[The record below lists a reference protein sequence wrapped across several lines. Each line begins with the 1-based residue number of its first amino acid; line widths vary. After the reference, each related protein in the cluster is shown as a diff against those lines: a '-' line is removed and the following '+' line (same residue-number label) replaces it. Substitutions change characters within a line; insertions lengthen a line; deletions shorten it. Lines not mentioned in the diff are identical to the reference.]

1 MNKLQKYSGYF
12 IIFLM
17 LVLTFTK
24 DKIWLFYFGLVIIIL
39 FILFGV
45 YDLIM
50 LKNVKILDAVILGFN
65 QDLGSDISKN
75 VNFDLEISFKLSG
88 QQVQIVKIKGL
99 YLRNPKIG
107 ENIKIILNEKNFNDS
122 KIYTGTEAI
131 SSIIQIVIL
140 SSLFIFL
147 CCLKVKNITCW
158 H

>member
-88 QQVQIVKIKGL
+88 QQVQIAKIKGL

-147 CCLKVKNITCW
+147 CCLKVKNIINI
-158 H
+158 